1 MLFQLE
7 YRYLNPAYIS
17 HLKTMRLHQ
26 FIGSTFCL
34 VCFPLA
40 AAEYAV
46 EPSVVKLRDKYA
58 QTQLV
63 ITQLIEGQIDPASDD
78 VTATAVYKSSD
89 NAVASVDS
97 TGLVQA
103 HANGAAEIQIAVG
116 DWTAKVPLTVAN
128 VEESPKV
135 DFDYS
140 VGPILS
146 KAGCNMGAC
155 HASQHGKGGFIL
167 SVFGFDSKIDYDGI
181 VKNELERRVDFI
193 DPANSL
199 FLLKP
204 TMKAPHGGGRR
215 LKEGTVM
222 YNTLVDWLKAGAPAP
237 VNEPNEV
244 VSIEVYPKRR
254 IATVG
259 SKQQLR
265 VVAKYSDESL
275 RDVTQ
280 LARYDSLD
288 EGMLAV
294 NGTGQIMTNGQGQ
307 AGVMVRF
314 QGEAEICMVTT
325 PYSEL
330 PDLADWKNNN
340 FMDEYAIA
348 KFKELGL
355 APSAICDDATF
366 VRRAYFDAV
375 GSLPTPE
382 EVTAFV
388 SKEDT
393 AKREKL
399 IDQLLGLTGDP
410 ALDIYNDRYA
420 AYWTLKWSDLIRNST
435 DNLGEQGMWALHNW
449 IRESFRVNKGM
460 DAFVKEIITAKGSL
474 YMNGPANYYQI
485 NSNPTALTEA
495 TSQLF
500 MGIRL
505 ECAKW
510 HHHPFESF
518 SQADYYGMAAFFS
531 RVGTK
536 NSEEFGLFGRERVV
550 IVQPSGESRHPRTG
564 KNMVPTVLHGEEM
577 EHPLDRRIPLA
588 KWLASPDNPWFAKS
602 IVNRYVSYLLG
613 RGLVEPVDDLRSTNP
628 ATNEEMFEALASYL
642 EEHQYD
648 VKQLVK
654 VIMNSRLYQ
663 LSSQPTELNKSAG
676 KFYAFYKVKRIAAEP
691 LLDAINTATDTT
703 TKFTNLPLGT
713 LAIELPDTNYN
724 NYFLKTFGKP
734 RRVSVC
740 ECERAPDEN
749 LAQALHTLNG
759 DTINAKIDDK
769 NGRLSKLIAD
779 EKTDEEI
786 IAALFMATWSRTPTN
801 EELTVCK
808 GIISEA
814 AERKEGLGD
823 VLWALINAKEFIYVR

>member
-1 MLFQLE
+1 MRINLILGLAFCFSSLPLQANE
-7 YRYLNPAYIS
+7 YTVQPDIIELS
-17 HLKTMRLHQ
+17 
-26 FIGSTFCL
+26 G
-34 VCFPLA
+34 
-40 AAEYAV
+40 
-46 EPSVVKLRDKYA
+46 KYA
-58 QTQLV
+58 QTQLIV
-63 ITQLIEGQIDPASDD
+63 TQLVDGKMDPASLD
-78 VTATAVYKSSD
+78 ATSAATYTSSD
-89 NAVASVDS
+89 VAIVTVDS
-97 TGLVQA
+97 TGLIQA
-103 HANGAAEIQIAVG
+103 QANGTAEIRIEVGQWSTTIAV
-116 DWTAKVPLTVAN
+116 TVAG
-128 VEESPKV
+128 VEVSPKV
-135 DFDYS
+135 DFDFS
-140 VGPILS
+140 VRPILS

-155 HASQHGKGGFIL
+155 HASQHGKGGFVL
-167 SVFGFDSKIDYDGI
+167 SVFGFDSRIDYKGI
-181 VKNELERRVDFI
+181 VKDELERRVDFI
-193 DPANSL
+193 EPTNSL

-222 YNTLVDWLKAGAPAP
+222 YNTLVDWLKSGAPAP
-237 VNEPNEV
+237 SSEPNEV
-244 VSIEVYPKRR
+244 VSIEVFPKRR
-254 IATVG
+254 VATVG

-265 VVAKYSDESL
+265 VVALYKDDTI

-294 NGTGQIMTNGQGQ
+294 TGSGQITTNGQGQ

-314 QGEAEICMVTT
+314 EGKAEICMVTT
-325 PYSEL
+325 PYSESPEL
-330 PDLADWKNNN
+330 TDWKNNN
-340 FMDEYAIA
+340 FIDEYAIA
-348 KFKELGL
+348 KFAELGI

-366 VRRAYFDAV
+366 VRRAYLDAI

-388 SKEDT
+388 SKEDP

-410 ALDIYNDRYA
+410 MLDIYNDRYS

-460 DAFVKEIITAKGSL
+460 DTFVKEIITAKGSL

-505 ECAKW
+505 ECAKC
-510 HHHPFESF
+510 HHQPFESF

-550 IVQPSGESRHPRTG
+550 IVQPSGEARHPRTG
-564 KNMVPTVLHGEEM
+564 KNMVPTVLHGQEM

-602 IVNRYVSYLLG
+602 IVNRYMSYLLG

-628 ATNEEMFEALASYL
+628 ATNEEMFEALATHL
-642 EEHQYD
+642 EDSQYD

-663 LSSQPTELNKSAG
+663 LSSQPTELNKAAG

-703 TKFTNLPLGT
+703 VKFTNLPLGT
-713 LAIELPDTNYN
+713 RAIELPDTNYN

-759 DTINAKIDDK
+759 DTINSKIEAKD
-769 NGRLSKLIAD
+769 GRLNKLIAA
-779 EKTDEEI
+779 EKTDDEI
-786 IAALFMATWSRTPTN
+786 IAALFVATWSRTPTD
-801 EELTVCK
+801 EELAVCK
-808 GIISEA
+808 EIVAEA
-814 AERKEGLGD
+814 GQRNEGLGD